1 MRYLS
6 LYEDFSELK
15 FNINDYVKH
24 KNDNQIYKILT
35 MQYGKGFTNH
45 IRKHS
50 YMLVGPIFCNASDVL
65 YFGANDNDL
74 IPITEEELKEI
85 NTRIDAD
92 KYNL

>member
-6 LYEDFSELK
+6 FYEDFSELK

-35 MQYGKGFTNH
+35 TNH

-50 YMLVGPIFCNASDVL
+50 YMLVGPIFSNASDVL

-92 KYNL
+92 KYKL